1 MRHEYDDLFQ
11 YALLDGKLVFINEV
25 KNGLECGCLCPQCNE
40 PLVAYNGHNNK
51 RAKHFQHQSL
61 KDCEGA
67 YETIIHHLT
76 KEVIKRQGFLVVPDV
91 DYELSEY
98 AWTYQSNV
106 VESTKKVV
114 GMKRIQF
121 DSVEVEK
128 SAGTYRPD
136 LKCSIN
142 GKTLYIEV
150 AVTHFVDET
159 KKAKIYRD
167 GNPVLEID
175 LSKEGRILTQEQL
188 AGILSK
194 ATNKMTWINNTK
206 IQERYFKREA
216 TAREIRSFVSSNT
229 RALKVYGKAGDV
241 YQCPMN
247 KGFDKQDKISV
258 GGICNRCRYM
268 VGEWEGVSKL
278 GDDPPRYPSR
288 TIECI
293 GHVASEYCQLLK
305 SRKIPMRDG
314 YWATPKTEKVH

>member
-11 YALLDGKLVFINEV
+11 YALRDGKLVFINEV
-25 KNGLECGCLCPQCNE
+25 KNGLECGCVCPQCDQ
-40 PLVAYNGHNNK
+40 PLVAYNGLNNK

-61 KDCEGA
+61 KACEGV
-67 YETIIHHLT
+67 YETVVHHLA
-76 KEVIKRQGFLVVPDV
+76 KEVILNQGYLDVPDV
-91 DYELSEY
+91 DYALSEY
-98 AWTYQSNV
+98 AWTYQASV
-106 VESTKKVV
+106 VQSTEKRIRT
-114 GMKRIQF
+114 KRIQF
-121 DSVEVEK
+121 DSIEVEK
-128 SAGTYRPD
+128 SVGNFRPD
-136 LKCSIN
+136 LRCLIN
-142 GKTLYIEV
+142 GKVLYIEV
-150 AVTHFVDET
+150 AVTHFVDE
-159 KKAKIYRD
+159 KKKGKIYKE

-175 LSKEGRILTQEQL
+175 LSKEERIMTQDQL
-188 AGILSK
+188 ASILSK
-194 ATNKMTWINNTK
+194 ATDKMTWINNPK

-293 GHVASEYCQLLK
+293 GHVAFEYCQLLK
-305 SRKIPMRDG
+305 SRKIAMRDG
-314 YWATPKTEKVH
+314 YWATPKAEKVH